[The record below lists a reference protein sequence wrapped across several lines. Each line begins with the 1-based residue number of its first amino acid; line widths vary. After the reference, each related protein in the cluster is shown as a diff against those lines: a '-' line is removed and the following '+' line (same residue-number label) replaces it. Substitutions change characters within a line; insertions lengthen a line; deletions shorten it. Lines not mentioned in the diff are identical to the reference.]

1 MNLNDYLKEKNMTK
15 YQFAKDSGVPF
26 TTISEITTGKTKI
39 QNCTGATLYKLAKA
53 MDVAMEDLLADSME
67 NRPAFEIFKSN
78 VCHMVKDRGDIDFI
92 IEILESDKIRELY
105 QRKWYPESLYLLAM
119 VDYLSRE
126 NDLPVAAEYSD
137 IRASCLEK
145 TIYPAS
151 IIARS
156 VLAKSDQP
164 KIDSF
169 NAAIPE
175 FKRFNIVENEIRNV
189 C

>member
-1 MNLNDYLKEKNMTK
+1 MNLNDYLEENNMTK

-53 MDVAMEDLLADSME
+53 MDVAIEDLLADSME
-67 NRPAFEIFKSN
+67 YRPAFEIFKSN

-105 QRKWYPESLYLLAM
+105 KRKWYPESLYLLAM

-137 IRASCLEK
+137 IRAVKLADP
-145 TIYPAS
+145 IFPVS
-151 IIARS
+151 ILTMCA
-156 VLAKSDQP
+156 AMKSDTP
-164 KIDSF
+164 KEESLKES
-169 NAAIPE
+169 IPE
-175 FKRFNIVENEIRNV
+175 FMRFNIVENEIRNV